1 MSVWVVWCGDVGARV
16 SIMSPAELTLD
27 MGHVNSLVSVT
38 TNIGTDHK
46 LHLQITH
53 SQHHFHEKESVSNVI
68 QHLFLSES
76 LCKSLLIIAT
86 LAIEKIW
93 LIISSCRDVN
103 QSLVALMFASWL
115 LAPSHR

>member
-1 MSVWVVWCGDVGARV
+1 
-16 SIMSPAELTLD
+16 MSPAELTLD

-53 SQHHFHEKESVSNVI
+53 SQHHFHEKKSVLNVI

-93 LIISSCRDVN
+93 LIISRCRVVN

-115 LAPSHR
+115 HLTGDKMTPLVAGVTL